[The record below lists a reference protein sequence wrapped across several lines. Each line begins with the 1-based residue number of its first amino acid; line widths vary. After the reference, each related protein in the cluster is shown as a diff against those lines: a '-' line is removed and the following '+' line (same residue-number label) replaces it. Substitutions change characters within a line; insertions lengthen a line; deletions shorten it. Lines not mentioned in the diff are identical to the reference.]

1 VFQWSVAKKTDQHL
15 RGEHSAA
22 IGFRM
27 KGRTRHLFRG
37 ERLAGLEIVPFSD
50 RMLGMRILG
59 ENEPAELRVVSNW
72 PALLERSR

>member
-1 VFQWSVAKKTDQHL
+1 
-15 RGEHSAA
+15 
-22 IGFRM
+22 M